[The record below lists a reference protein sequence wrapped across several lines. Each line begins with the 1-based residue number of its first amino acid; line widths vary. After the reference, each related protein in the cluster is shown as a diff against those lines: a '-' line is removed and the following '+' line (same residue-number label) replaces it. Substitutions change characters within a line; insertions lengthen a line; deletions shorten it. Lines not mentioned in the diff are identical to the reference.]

1 MIGAKGGP
9 YLKKGEWQVFTG
21 YRYQKSDRHFR
32 GSHEEPNRQAE
43 GSEVI
48 NNIHLIDLAATYA
61 VNERFNMTVSV
72 PLLFAER
79 SNPIRSGGVVVDRS
93 LTQANGVSDMSVM
106 GRFWVGHPESHANQN
121 LSLGVGIKLPT
132 GNSNVQDVRR
142 TLTSSRIGSVD
153 QSIQP
158 GDGGVGMTLDIQ
170 GFKLLFGKATLFGS
184 AAYLVNPL
192 DTNDTLTGRGRP
204 SEAIMSVADQY
215 LARVGVAL
223 PVSVKHGLGAA
234 IAARIEGVPSQD
246 LIGKS
251 NGFRRPGYAV
261 SIEPTALWSIGGNNI
276 SFSVPVA
283 VFRNRTRSTSDIL
296 VGGHG
301 DAAFADYFF
310 LVGWS
315 RRF

>member
-32 GSHEEPNRQAE
+32 GSHEEPDRQAE

-48 NNIHLIDLAATYA
+48 NHINLLDFGATYA
-61 VNERFNMTVSV
+61 VNERFNMSVSV
-72 PLLFAER
+72 PLIFAER

-93 LTQANGVSDMSVM
+93 LTQANGVADMGFM
-106 GRFWVGHPESHANQN
+106 GRYWIGSPESNPNQN
-121 LSLGVGIKLPT
+121 ISLGIGMKLPT
-132 GNSNVQDVRR
+132 GNSNVSDFHK
-142 TLTSSRIGSVD
+142 TLTSTRFATVD

-170 GFKLLFGKATLFGS
+170 GFKLLWGQATLFGS

-223 PVSVKHGLGAA
+223 PISVKHGLGAA
-234 IAARIEGVPSQD
+234 VAGRIEGIPSQD

-261 SIEPTALWSIGGNNI
+261 SIEPTALWSIAGNTI

-283 VFRNRTRSTSDIL
+283 LYRNRTRSTSDIL
-296 VGGHG
+296 VNGHG

>member
-48 NNIHLIDLAATYA
+48 NHLNLLDFGATYA
-61 VNERFNMTVSV
+61 VNERFNMSVSV
-72 PLLFAER
+72 PLIFAER
-79 SNPIRSGGVVVDRS
+79 SNPIRDANRVVVDRS
-93 LTQANGVSDMSVM
+93 LTQSAGVADMGVM
-106 GRFWVGHPESHANQN
+106 GRYWIGSPESNPNQN
-121 LSLGVGIKLPT
+121 ISLGIGIKLPT
-132 GNSNVQDVRR
+132 GNSNVSDTHT
-142 TLTSSRIGSVD
+142 TLTSTRFATVD

-158 GDGGVGMTLDIQ
+158 GDGGLGMTLDIQ
-170 GFKLLFGKATLFGS
+170 GFKLLWGQATLFGS
-184 AAYLVNPL
+184 AAYMVNPL
-192 DTNDTLTGRGRP
+192 DTNDTLTGRRP
-204 SEAIMSVADQY
+204 SEAIMSVPDQY
-215 LARVGVAL
+215 LARVGIAM
-223 PVSVKHGLGAA
+223 PVWVKRGLGAA
-234 IAARIEGVPSQD
+234 IAGRIEGLPARDV
-246 LIGKS
+246 IGKS
-251 NGFRRPGYAV
+251 NGFRRPGYAI
-261 SIEPTALWSIGGNNI
+261 SIEPTALWSIGGNNL

-283 VFRNRTRSTSDIL
+283 IYRNRTRSVPDALDNTL
-296 VGGHG
+296 G